1 MMVMVP
7 MVNRF
12 LSDLGVATTVSVAV
26 VGTVAGAVYVAVR
39 LPVPVAVMVP
49 QPGLQVGRSG

>member
-1 MMVMVP
+1 MVP

-12 LSDLGVATTVSVAV
+12 LSALGVATTVSVAV

-39 LPVPVAVMVP
+39 LPVPVGVMVP